1 MQAQRLIFQV
11 ILESV
16 QLTILTTTMLTL
28 NVDVNLYFK
37 IKMQVELLDLRV
49 YLK

>member
-1 MQAQRLIFQV
+1 MQGQRLIFQV

-28 NVDVNLYFK
+28 NVDVNLY
-37 IKMQVELLDLRV
+37 LTN
-49 YLK
+49 